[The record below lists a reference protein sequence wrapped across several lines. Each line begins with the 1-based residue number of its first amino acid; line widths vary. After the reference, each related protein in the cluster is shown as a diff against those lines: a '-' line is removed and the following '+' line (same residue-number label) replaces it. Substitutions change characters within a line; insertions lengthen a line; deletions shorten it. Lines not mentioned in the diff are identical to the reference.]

1 MFINLKLYIAA
12 IVLSVFVLSI
22 CQATDP
28 PLKSRTSITSIFG
41 DETSIN
47 RSEGTFSQIR
57 KIDDGFITKVRFKEE
72 KIITKVAI
80 KFGDGEI
87 KWWLVGTF
95 NQTRKFRFS
104 YITSCHYKDV
114 KKVTSMISKFGEG
127 TTKNRND
134 RSISQIRKHHSN
146 KSYNISIFNLGS
158 TFSSRYFTSPSSF
171 LNTQSFSYSMR
182 RSNSIAIGSKSTNQ
196 TTFTYS

>member
-12 IVLSVFVLSI
+12 IILSVFVLGI
-22 CQATDP
+22 CQATDS
-28 PLKSRTSITSIFG
+28 PLKSRTSITSRFG

-57 KIDDGFITKVRFKEE
+57 KIDDGFITKV
-72 KIITKVAI
+72 AI

-95 NQTRKFRFS
+95 NQTRKFRSS

-114 KKVTSMISKFGEG
+114 KKVTRMISKFGEG

-146 KSYNISIFNLGS
+146 KSFNISIFNLGS

-182 RSNSIAIGSKSTNQ
+182 RSNSIATGSKSTNQ